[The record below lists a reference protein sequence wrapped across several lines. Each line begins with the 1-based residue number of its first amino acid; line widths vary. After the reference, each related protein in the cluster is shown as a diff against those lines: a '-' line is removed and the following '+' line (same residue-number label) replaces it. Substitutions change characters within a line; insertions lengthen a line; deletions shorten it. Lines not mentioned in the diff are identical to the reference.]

1 MVNIEENFIF
11 NNNDRIVVGCSGGP
25 DSMALLDM
33 LLKIRN
39 KYHLFIVVA
48 TVNYNVREESVE
60 EFNYVRKYCE
70 DNDLIF
76 ESKSVSNYSNENFEF
91 EARVIRY
98 RFFKELVKKYN
109 LNYIMVAHHSDDL
122 IETIMMKI
130 VRGSNLKGYS
140 GFKKIVDFKDF
151 KIVRPLIGF
160 TKNELIKY
168 CDNNNIKYY
177 VDSSNNNTEYTR
189 NRFRKVLLP
198 FFKEENNEVHKKFLK
213 FSNTLN
219 DTYNYVSRERD
230 KALDRCY
237 KDNSILIDKFL
248 LEDEF
253 IQKEILYY
261 LLSELYDNDLYL
273 VYDKH
278 IELIMNLIN
287 SNKANSSINIPD
299 GYIVNKKYNKISFDK
314 NKNSKDYLYEFN
326 DYIEL
331 NNGHSIKKVDSVDN
345 NSNYICRLD
354 SKELKLPLIV
364 RNRRDGDRIY
374 IKNMN
379 GSKKLKDLFIDRK
392 IELNERD
399 EWPIVSDS
407 DNNILWVPGITKSK
421 FDKNDNDRYDII
433 LKYQ

>member
-48 TVNYNVREESVE
+48 TVNYNVRDESID
-60 EFNYVRKYCE
+60 EFNYVKKYCE
-70 DNDLIF
+70 EHDLVF

>member
-33 LLKIRN
+33 LLKIRD

-48 TVNYNVREESVE
+48 TVNYNVRKESVE
-60 EFNYVRKYCE
+60 EFNYVKKYCE
-70 DNDLIF
+70 NNDLMF

-109 LNYIMVAHHSDDL
+109 LNYIMVAHHCDDL

-160 TKNELIKY
+160 TKDELIKY
-168 CDNNNIKYY
+168 CNNNNIKYY
-177 VDSSNNNTEYTR
+177 VDSSNDNTEYTR

-299 GYIVNKKYNKISFDK
+299 GYIVNKNYNKISFEK
-314 NKNSKDYLYEFN
+314 NKNSKNYLYEFN

-354 SKELKLPLIV
+354 SNEIKLPIIV
-364 RNRRDGDRIY
+364 RNRRDGDRIS

-392 IELNERD
+392 IELSERD

>member
-1 MVNIEENFIF
+1 MVKIEDSFIF
-11 NNNDRIVVGCSGGP
+11 NDNDRIVVGCSGGP

-33 LLKIRN
+33 LLKIRD

-48 TVNYNVREESVE
+48 TVNYNVREESID
-60 EFNYVRKYCE
+60 EFNYVKKYCE

-76 ESKSVSNYSNENFEF
+76 ESKSVSDYSNENFEF

-109 LNYIMVAHHSDDL
+109 LNYIMVAHQSDDL

-151 KIVRPLIGF
+151 KIVRPLINY
-160 TKNELIKY
+160 TKDELIHY
-168 CDNNNIKYY
+168 CDENRIKYFI
-177 VDSSNNNTEYTR
+177 DSSNSNTEYTR

-198 FFKEENNEVHKKFLK
+198 FFKEENNDVHKKFLK
-213 FSNTLN
+213 FSNTLD

-230 KALDRCY
+230 KALDRCF
-237 KDNSILIDKFL
+237 KDNSILIDKFK

-253 IQKEILYY
+253 IQKEIIYY

-278 IELIMNLIN
+278 IDLIFDLIN
-287 SNKANSSINIPD
+287 SNKSNSSINLPYGFVAYKNYNLFSI
-299 GYIVNKKYNKISFDK
+299 NKEINYS
-314 NKNSKDYLYEFN
+314 DYKYEF
-326 DYIEL
+326 DEYIEL
-331 NNGHSIKKVDSVDN
+331 DNGHSIKKVESEKS
-345 NSNYICRLD
+345 NSNYVCRLN
-354 SKELKLPLIV
+354 SSEIKLPIIV
-364 RNRRDGDRIY
+364 RNRRDGDKIN

-379 GSKKLKDLFIDRK
+379 GSKKIKDLFIDRK
-392 IELNERD
+392 ISMMERD
-399 EWPIVSDS
+399 NWPIVTDS
-407 DNNILWVPGITKSK
+407 DDNILWVPGITKSM
-421 FDKNDNDRYDII
+421 FDKSDNDSYDII

>member
-160 TKNELIKY
+160 TKAELIKY

>member
-33 LLKIRN
+33 LLKIRD

-60 EFNYVRKYCE
+60 EFNYVKKYCE

-98 RFFKELVKKYN
+98 RFFKELVKKYC

-160 TKNELIKY
+160 TKDELIKY

-278 IELIMNLIN
+278 IELILNLIN

-299 GYIVNKKYNKISFDK
+299 GYIVTKNYNKISFDK
-314 NKNSKDYLYEFN
+314 NKNSNDYLYEFN

-331 NNGHSIKKVDSVDN
+331 YNDHSIKKIDSVDN

-354 SKELKLPLIV
+354 SNEIKLPIIV
-364 RNRRDGDRIY
+364 RNRRDGDRIS

-379 GSKKLKDLFIDRK
+379 GSKKIKDLFIDRK
-392 IELNERD
+392 IDLSERD
-399 EWPIVSDS
+399 KWPIITDS

>member
-33 LLKIRN
+33 LLKIKN

>member
-48 TVNYNVREESVE
+48 TVNYNVRDESID
-60 EFNYVRKYCE
+60 EFNYVKKYCE
-70 DNDLIF
+70 EHDLVF
-76 ESKSVSNYSNENFEF
+76 ESKSVNSYSNENFEF

-160 TKNELIKY
+160 TKAELIKY

-299 GYIVNKKYNKISFDK
+299 GYSPIHI
-314 NKNSKDYLYEFN
+314 
-326 DYIEL
+326 IP
-331 NNGHSIKKVDSVDN
+331 
-345 NSNYICRLD
+345 
-354 SKELKLPLIV
+354 LK
-364 RNRRDGDRIY
+364 
-374 IKNMN
+374 
-379 GSKKLKDLFIDRK
+379 
-392 IELNERD
+392 
-399 EWPIVSDS
+399 
-407 DNNILWVPGITKSK
+407 
-421 FDKNDNDRYDII
+421 YDIPSARSLPTPVGHIDHQLISTFGVI
-433 LKYQ
+433 LE